1 MGLVN
6 LSRVRKRRRR
16 LINDS
21 FKVHNL
27 ALTCLI
33 WWNWS
38 FWSLF
43 WKICEVIANVTLK
56 LHHWVI
62 RRHDWR
68 VCLGQHLSLLLPF
81 PPKEEAQPSAD
92 CRCNGNNN
100 EQNYDDHNDHNDSQ
114 ARARCFLD
122 CRSIL
127 GCIWRHNWL
136 ILSFWYKC
144 VVFNWQNCYFKILSV
159 IDKIVM
165 HA

>member
-68 VCLGQHLSLLLPF
+68 VRLGQHLSLLLPF
-81 PPKEEAQPSAD
+81 SPKEEAQPSAD

-114 ARARCFLD
+114 ARARCFFD
-122 CRSIL
+122 CRWIKT
-127 GCIWRHNWL
+127 WRCA
-136 ILSFWYKC
+136 IFRFC
-144 VVFNWQNCYFKILSV
+144 VVFNRQYGYLWIFH
-159 IDKIVM
+159 IVNELM
-165 HA
+165 PKA